1 LTSAICASCPRLDR
15 AIDSKNQTSLLPEAE
30 SMKILVIEDDPT
42 QCLLLKRQLER
53 ASHQVFA
60 EQDPYAAMEIM
71 WREQI
76 QLLITDWE
84 MPGLNGLDLIRQIR
98 EADLPFYVYIIMIT
112 GKHERHDVV
121 DGLDAGADDYLVKPF
136 DLREFLARVAVG
148 ERIIRLETRLRQAN
162 QEMERLINIDYLTG
176 LLNRRAIYATAQ
188 NELERSRRTNQPVSI
203 LFLDLDDFKKIN
215 DQYGHL
221 VGDEALKAVAKTLQA
236 NVRPYDLCGRWAGD
250 EFIIILPGV
259 NAQDAGVIA
268 ERIRNCIAQ
277 IPLSVEGKMVP
288 VSASVGVHV
297 VDARTGADDLN
308 KILALADQA
317 LYRAKDKGGEQIE
330 FSKIEEV
337 VS

>member
-1 LTSAICASCPRLDR
+1 
-15 AIDSKNQTSLLPEAE
+15 
-30 SMKILVIEDDPT
+30 MKVLVIEDDPT

-53 ASHQVFA
+53 AGHLVFA
-60 EQDPYAAMEIM
+60 EQDPYATMEVM

-76 QLLITDWE
+76 QLMITDWE

-121 DGLDAGADDYLVKPF
+121 KGLDAGADDYLVKPF

-162 QEMERLINIDYLTG
+162 QEMERLVNIDYLTG

-188 NELERSRRTNQPVSI
+188 NELERCRRTNQPVSI

-250 EFIIILPGV
+250 EFILILPGV
-259 NAQDAGVIA
+259 NAQDAGAIA

-277 IPLSVEGKMVP
+277 IHLPVEEEAVP
-288 VSASVGVHV
+288 VSASIGVHV
-297 VDARTGADDLN
+297 VNVVSSVGDLTT
-308 KILALADQA
+308 ILSQADQA
-317 LYRAKDKGGEQIE
+317 LYRAKDKGGAQIE